1 MSLENQSVVG
11 GGELRDRFVSREQA
25 ATFLGLKIATLAC
38 WASEG
43 TGPKFSKLSS
53 GRSGAVRYRLSE
65 LERFAADPQAYR
77 PRPVQT
83 FRKPVIRQ
91 RDAQPRVN
99 ALKARR
105 RRGKAKGEV

>member
-1 MSLENQSVVG
+1 MSREKQPVVD

-25 ATFLGLKIATLAC
+25 ATFLGLAPATLAC

-43 TGPKFSKLSS
+43 AGPAFTKLSA

-65 LERFAADPQAYR
+65 LEKFAADPQAYR

-83 FRKPVIRQ
+83 FRKPVTLQ
-91 RDAQPRVN
+91 RNAQPRVN
-99 ALKARR
+99 VMRARS
-105 RRGKAKGEV
+105 RRGKTRGKV